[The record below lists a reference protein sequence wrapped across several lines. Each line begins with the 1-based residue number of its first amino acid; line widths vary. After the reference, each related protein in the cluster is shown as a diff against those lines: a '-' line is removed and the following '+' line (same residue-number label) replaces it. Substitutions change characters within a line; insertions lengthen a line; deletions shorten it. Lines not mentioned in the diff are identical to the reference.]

1 MYLYFLL
8 NSRYPLPW
16 IVIIS
21 KLDLFLNKARNSEI
35 ATVTLLL
42 TLLSIPQPYA
52 NKNALLSV
60 SPSYSLKAQRIL
72 NVGLDILSLVPLID
86 MACRSINTFVSM

>member
-52 NKNALLSV
+52 NKNVLLSV